1 MPAAHRAHLEWN
13 PQRLI
18 DWGQRIGPATAEV
31 VTRLLAG
38 MALAAPAAP
47 AAVAQAPA
55 PVRLTFADAVRRAA
69 AEAPA
74 VLLAGARTDEAE
86 ARVRQARSALLP
98 GISATAGWV
107 NRTFNKNSLG
117 IQFPTIPGQTPIPDL
132 VGPFDIWD
140 ARVQV
145 RQSLVDFS
153 SVARTRAAGAQVGSA
168 QADSGAISE
177 AAAQLAALAYLRA
190 ARARAVVVA
199 RQADSSIAA
208 ELLGFTQAQ
217 KAAGVSAA
225 IDVTRAETQLVA
237 AQGALVVAR
246 NQSDRARLDLAR
258 ALGMDPATPIELV
271 DSLSSTLAAADLP
284 ADPGAETQLGL
295 ARRPDLQAEVARGD
309 AAHRTAGAI
318 GAERLP
324 RIDLA
329 ADYGGNGST
338 VGSVIRT
345 GQVGV
350 QVTLPILDGLRREA
364 RQAEQEAVAREAD
377 IRSRDLRQQITADVN
392 AAFLDLGAAGAQGS
406 IAAERLRLADQE
418 LAQARD
424 RFQAGVAGNIEV
436 IEAQSSLVRARDAD
450 VDARF
455 AAATARVS
463 LARSVGMAKTLR

>member
-1 MPAAHRAHLEWN
+1 MVKQL
-13 PQRLI
+13 
-18 DWGQRIGPATAEV
+18 
-31 VTRLLAG
+31 TRLLALVT
-38 MALAAPAAP
+38 LAAR
-47 AAVAQAPA
+47 AAVAQTPA
-55 PVRLTFADAVRRAA
+55 AVRLTFADAVRRAA

-98 GISATAGWV
+98 GISASAAWV

-117 IQFPTIPGQTPIPDL
+117 IQFPTIPGQSPIPDL

-153 SVARTRAAGAQVGSA
+153 AIARTRAASAQVGSLE
-168 QADSGAISE
+168 ADSGATSE
-177 AAAQLAALAYLRA
+177 GAAQLAALAYLRA
-190 ARARAVVVA
+190 ARARAVVAA

-208 ELLGFTQAQ
+208 ELLGLARAQ
-217 KAAGVSAA
+217 RAAGVSAA
-225 IDVTRAETQLVA
+225 IDVTRAQTQLVA

-246 NQSDRARLDLAR
+246 NQLDRAQLDLAR
-258 ALGMDPATPIELV
+258 TLGMDPATPIELV
-271 DSLSSTLAAADLP
+271 DSLSSTLATADLP
-284 ADPGAETQLGL
+284 AEPGAAAQLAL
-295 ARRPDLQAEVARGD
+295 ARRPDLNAEVARGD
-309 AAHRTAGAI
+309 AAHRSAGAI

-329 ADYGGNGST
+329 ADYGGNGPT

-350 QVTLPILDGLRREA
+350 QVTVPILDGFRREA

-377 IRSRDLRQQITADVN
+377 IRARDLRQQIVADVN
-392 AAFLDLGAAGAQGS
+392 AAFFDLGAAGAQGS
-406 IAAERLRLADQE
+406 IAAERLRLAEQE

-463 LARSVGMAKTLR
+463 LARSVGMAKALR